1 MEGVLADDEA
11 PEHASNVA
19 RAELA
24 RVEAVIVVHSRERD
38 DLRGEV
44 AKLQQAWEAE
54 SAGLRASLRGAEAQV
69 KSHADDA
76 RAAAATH
83 DALLGSS
90 SGRPAVILIACS
102 RAPPCN
108 TPSRRFPR
116 LPPLQTRVTWEPPLA
131 FLLRGREGGIGLPEP
146 GGKGAL
152 DGLALTPAP
161 AVQPVFAGPAGTV
174 RTPIVDA
181 MFQFDYAATERSQAA
196 WPVAPPVEAHLR
208 GVR

>member
-1 MEGVLADDEA
+1 MRDALAASGAGGSVEGVLADDEA
-11 PEHASNVA
+11 PEPASNVA
-19 RAELA
+19 RAELD

-90 SGRPAVILIACS
+90 SGSVS
-102 RAPPCN
+102 SPP
-108 TPSRRFPR
+108 
-116 LPPLQTRVTWEPPLA
+116 
-131 FLLRGREGGIGLPEP
+131 
-146 GGKGAL
+146 
-152 DGLALTPAP
+152 
-161 AVQPVFAGPAGTV
+161 
-174 RTPIVDA
+174 
-181 MFQFDYAATERSQAA
+181 
-196 WPVAPPVEAHLR
+196 
-208 GVR
+208 

>member
-1 MEGVLADDEA
+1 MDWKKIAPWNWFKDEEA
-11 PEHASNVA
+11 PTLAA
-19 RAELA
+19 QARGATDPMAGFRAELE

-90 SGRPAVILIACS
+90 SGSVS
-102 RAPPCN
+102 SPP
-108 TPSRRFPR
+108 
-116 LPPLQTRVTWEPPLA
+116 
-131 FLLRGREGGIGLPEP
+131 
-146 GGKGAL
+146 
-152 DGLALTPAP
+152 
-161 AVQPVFAGPAGTV
+161 
-174 RTPIVDA
+174 
-181 MFQFDYAATERSQAA
+181 
-196 WPVAPPVEAHLR
+196 
-208 GVR
+208 

>member
-11 PEHASNVA
+11 PEAASAVA
-19 RAELA
+19 RAELE

-90 SGRPAVILIACS
+90 SGSERPLPWVPV
-102 RAPPCN
+102 RAGHCGPQPCK
-108 TPSRRFPR
+108 P
-116 LPPLQTRVTWEPPLA
+116 
-131 FLLRGREGGIGLPEP
+131 
-146 GGKGAL
+146 
-152 DGLALTPAP
+152 DGYSSPA
-161 AVQPVFAGPAGTV
+161 
-174 RTPIVDA
+174 
-181 MFQFDYAATERSQAA
+181 
-196 WPVAPPVEAHLR
+196 
-208 GVR
+208 